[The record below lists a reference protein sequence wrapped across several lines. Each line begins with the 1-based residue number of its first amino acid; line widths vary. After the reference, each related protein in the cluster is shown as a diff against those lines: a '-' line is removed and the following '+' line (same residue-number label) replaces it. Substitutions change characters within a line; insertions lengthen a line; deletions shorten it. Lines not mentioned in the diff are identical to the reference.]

1 MVISVKKEVNK
12 KNEKKKQTK
21 QIKKKVDKIIKQ
33 IKKTDY
39 KKIKSIVINFIKKNN
54 YLLIMPIPFIL
65 IDIITRILGQK
76 IDFYS
81 IFGLVPN
88 LFTITWIFL
97 IIGISIKTSKGKLI
111 YIISFIISLILFL
124 INNVYY
130 SMTDSFFG
138 FSLLGLASEG
148 STYLIDAIL
157 NCNIRVYISLIII
170 IFTFF
175 YCIKYYPK
183 ETKTNKKSIIYIIL
197 LFLVLHTIIPLFLG
211 KANDELTWSTWRN
224 PRNIYINYNDS
235 NKSMM
240 ISGLYEYSFRDF
252 YLTYLKPKTSPNEK
266 ELEFL
271 EEEYKK
277 EEENYSN
284 KYTGKYKDKNLII
297 IQLEGLDS
305 WMLTEKDTPTLYKM
319 MNNSI
324 NFTNHYSYY
333 NGGGSTFNSE
343 FAVNTG
349 FITPLSYTQNA
360 YTFNKNSF
368 PYSL

>member
-12 KNEKKKQTK
+12 KNKKKKQTK

-124 INNVYY
+124 VNNVYY

-175 YCIKYYPK
+175 YSIKYYPK
-183 ETKTNKKSIIYIIL
+183 ETKTN
-197 LFLVLHTIIPLFLG
+197 
-211 KANDELTWSTWRN
+211 
-224 PRNIYINYNDS
+224 
-235 NKSMM
+235 
-240 ISGLYEYSFRDF
+240 
-252 YLTYLKPKTSPNEK
+252 
-266 ELEFL
+266 
-271 EEEYKK
+271 
-277 EEENYSN
+277 
-284 KYTGKYKDKNLII
+284 
-297 IQLEGLDS
+297 
-305 WMLTEKDTPTLYKM
+305 
-319 MNNSI
+319 
-324 NFTNHYSYY
+324 
-333 NGGGSTFNSE
+333 
-343 FAVNTG
+343 
-349 FITPLSYTQNA
+349 
-360 YTFNKNSF
+360 
-368 PYSL
+368 